1 MKKHTLCA
9 LAAVLFA
16 LLAPRAADAGMFVGL
31 EKDLVNPKKG
41 EQPTVVISF
50 DEKLQK
56 AVITV
61 KGEQNNFKQSWTF
74 SSVTPG
80 REYTISW
87 KQGMGEVDYIVEVHM
102 DYYFSQE
109 QQGAE
114 DYTDEAYVWVAAAEP
129 ITATIPSNR
138 VDLDTRSFDL
148 VTNHPPSRVEL
159 EVMDDERRI
168 IGKSTF
174 KVKDAVRG
182 KPVRVTWEQQ
192 SEGNIFKISAVAHDD
207 YGYWAGVDIIPWSL
221 VIEHEDVNFETARHE
236 ILSTE
241 APKVDAAWD
250 EIQKVIEKYGEW
262 VECSL
267 YVAGYTD
274 TVGDASSNQ
283 GLSQRRAKSLATYFQ
298 KMGADFPIWYRGYG
312 ESVLAVQTEDSVD
325 ELANRRALY
334 VITAGP
340 PPYTKDTPGGSW
352 SRLQ

>member
-1 MKKHTLCA
+1 MRSVPSLCV
-9 LAAVLFA
+9 LAA
-16 LLAPRAADAGMFVGL
+16 LLLTLLVPRPADAGMFIGL
-31 EKDLVNPKKG
+31 DKDLVNPKKG

-50 DEKLQK
+50 DEKLKQ

-61 KGEQNNFKQSWTF
+61 TGAQNNFKQSWTF
-74 SSVTPG
+74 TNVTPS

-87 KQGMGEVDYIVEVHM
+87 KQGMGEVDYTISVFM
-102 DYYFSQE
+102 DLPY
-109 QQGAE
+109 GE

-129 ITATIPSNR
+129 ITAKIPADR
-138 VDLDTRSFDL
+138 VDMETMSFDL

-192 SEGNIFKISAVAHDD
+192 SEGNIFKVSTVAHDD

-221 VIEHEDVNFETARHE
+221 VIDHEDVNFETARHE

-250 EIQKVIEKYGEW
+250 EISKVVEKYGEW
-262 VECSL
+262 VQCSL

-283 GLSQRRAKSLATYFQ
+283 ALSQRRAMSLATYF
-298 KMGADFPIWYRGYG
+298 KSKGATFPIWYQGFG
-312 ESVLAVQTEDSVD
+312 ESVLAVETEDSVD

-334 VITAGP
+334 VITAGN
-340 PPYTKDTPGGSW
+340 PPYTKDTPRGNW
-352 SRLQ
+352 RRLQ

>member
-1 MKKHTLCA
+1 MRPAPSLTV
-9 LAAVLFA
+9 LAALLLT
-16 LLAPRAADAGMFVGL
+16 LLAPRPADAGMFVGL
-31 EKDLVNPKKG
+31 EKDQINPKKG

-50 DEKLQK
+50 DEKLK
-56 AVITV
+56 LAKITV
-61 KGEQNNFKQSWTF
+61 TGQQNNFEQSWTF
-74 SSVTPG
+74 TNITPN

-87 KQGMGEVDYIVEVHM
+87 KQGMGEVDYTISVFM
-102 DYYFSQE
+102 DLPY
-109 QQGAE
+109 GE

-129 ITATIPSNR
+129 ITATIPANR
-138 VDLDTRSFDL
+138 VDLETKSFDL
-148 VTNHPPSRVEL
+148 VSNHPPSRVEL

-174 KVKDAVRG
+174 RVKDAEAG

-221 VIEHEDVNFETARHE
+221 VIDHEDVNFESGRHE

-250 EIQKVIEKYGEW
+250 EIQKVVEKYGEW
-262 VECSL
+262 VQCSL
-267 YVAGYTD
+267 YVGGYTD

-283 GLSQRRAKSLATYFQ
+283 SLSQRRAMSLASYF
-298 KMGADFPIWYRGYG
+298 KGKGATFPIWYQGFG

-334 VITAGP
+334 VITAGN
-340 PPYTKDTPGGSW
+340 PPYTTDTPRGNW
-352 SRLQ
+352 RRLQ